1 MNNQNAPR
9 VESSTE
15 NLIAEQTARTF
26 NLAGLEDIARSII
39 PVPYYKFVQPS
50 TEKAFL
56 PDGTRA
62 EDGSFLMPD
71 VREAAKELMVVI
83 LRAKRATRM
92 QNGEKVVSLKIL
104 GINLERMRPFILS
117 VPVTSFSALG
127 KVFEEMELAG
137 AVSVW
142 DYPIHLASEEV
153 NRNVETDQGIR
164 PVTYNIVKADLVPV
178 RLDDKG
184 RQIAKETYQDFAEKL
199 DREEDDEEKDGL
211 AEIAGKQ

>member
-15 NLIAEQTARTF
+15 NIQVKQPVRTF
-26 NLAGLEDIARSII
+26 NLTGLEDIARSII

-62 EDGSFLMPD
+62 ADGSFLMPD
-71 VREAAKELMVVI
+71 IRKAVDELSVVI
-83 LRAKRATRM
+83 LRAKRATRI

-104 GINLERMRPFILS
+104 GINLERQRPFILS
-117 VPVTSFSALG
+117 VPVTSFGALG
-127 KVFEEMELAG
+127 SVFEEMELAG
-137 AVSVW
+137 AVNVW
-142 DYPIHLASEEV
+142 DYTVSLKSEDIS
-153 NRNVETDQGIR
+153 RQVETDTGLQN
-164 PVTYNIVKADLVPV
+164 VNYSIVKAMLGVK
-178 RLDDKG
+178 LDEPT

-199 DREEDDEEKDGL
+199 DREEDDDEDAL
-211 AEIAGKQ
+211 AEIAGKK